1 MLFYIF
7 LYSNI
12 CSHLSFRI
20 FIKICR
26 YVISLK
32 KDQRILKATTEK
44 FQKLYIYIRKKL
56 IRWSFWKISRILN
69 YFIIFYWRMT
79 SISIL

>member
-44 FQKLYIYIRKKL
+44 FQKLYIRK
-56 IRWSFWKISRILN
+56 N
-69 YFIIFYWRMT
+69 
-79 SISIL
+79 